1 MSDSIRDEG
10 SGSATAQQ
18 IYHPSLPLAVYR
30 EVAAHLRQV
39 EGLEVELLPQT
50 SQMFDYSQSQIGGL
64 MLRYHPETTEAARQ
78 RVEQVLAYY
87 GERFGPWQTGVPA

>member
-1 MSDSIRDEG
+1 MSDNLRDDRA
-10 SGSATAQQ
+10 GSATAQRL
-18 IYHPSLPLAVYR
+18 YHPNLPLAVYR

-50 SQMFDYSQSQIGGL
+50 SQAFDYSQSQVGGL
-64 MLRYHPETTEAARQ
+64 LLHYSSGTTGASRQ

-87 GERFGPWQTGVPA
+87 GERFGPWQTDVPV

>member
-1 MSDSIRDEG
+1 MSDCTPDNRSELV
-10 SGSATAQQ
+10 TAQHVS
-18 IYHPSLPLAVYR
+18 HPSLPLAVYR

-50 SQMFDYSQSQIGGL
+50 SQMFDYGQSQIGGL
-64 MLRYHPETTEAARQ
+64 LLHYHPEATAASRQ

-87 GERFGPWQTGVPA
+87 GERFGPWQTE